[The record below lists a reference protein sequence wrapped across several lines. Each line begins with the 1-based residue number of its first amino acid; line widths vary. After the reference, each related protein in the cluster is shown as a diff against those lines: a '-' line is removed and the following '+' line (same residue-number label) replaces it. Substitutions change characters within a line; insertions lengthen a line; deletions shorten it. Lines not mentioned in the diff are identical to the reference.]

1 MTKTRSNI
9 VFLEGKKVFLRPLLR
24 RDIREEYLSWLNN
37 PNLTQYSFRF
47 RTWPTNEKELD
58 DFLINQKTNNSV
70 VFALECK
77 KTGKHF
83 GNTSIDDI
91 DWINRRAHFNIM
103 IGVPA
108 YRGPHYIDTV
118 RTVTAYAFNHLNL
131 NKLTGAS
138 EIPDLELIHKKLGW
152 KTEGIW
158 KKHNYRNGKYVDIK
172 LFAIFKDDFKKL

>member
-1 MTKTRSNI
+1 MKLKNKI
-9 VFLEGKKVFLRPLLR
+9 YFLEGKDIYLRPFDLK
-24 RDIREEYLSWLNN
+24 DINKKYLTWVNN
-37 PNLTQYSFRF
+37 PDINHGIEGRY
-47 RTWPTNEKELD
+47 PVNEVEAKKFFSERS
-58 DFLINQKTNNSV
+58 NTKNSV
-70 VFALECK
+70 LFAICLK
-77 KTGKHF
+77 KNNQHI
-83 GNTSIDDI
+83 GNCSVSNI

-108 YRGPHYIDTV
+108 YRGPHYIDTL